1 MIILVNIF
9 GALLVIAGA
18 TLIIK
23 PDLIIGFISNNAEK
37 IWLYITAI
45 AVRIV
50 LGSLLVY
57 VATSSQYPLTITI
70 IGWLTIITGLVLAL
84 IGWKRFKI
92 LLTWVT
98 SKTKTFGRAGGVL
111 GVCLGAF
118 LIIAFY

>member
-9 GALLVIAGA
+9 GALLVLAGV

-23 PDLIIGFISNNAEK
+23 PNVIIGFISNNSEK

-45 AVRIV
+45 VVRIV

-57 VATSSQYPLTITI
+57 VASFSQYPLAITI
-70 IGWLTIITGLVLAL
+70 LGWLTIIAGVALAL
-84 IGWKRFKI
+84 IGWNRFKR
-92 LLTWVT
+92 LLTWLT
-98 SKTKTFGRAGGVL
+98 SKTKSFGRAGGVL

-118 LIIAFY
+118 LIVAFY